1 MSKQP
6 IRAYSGIQ
14 PSGAPHLGNDLGAIR
29 NYVALQEN
37 YESIYCIVDYH
48 ALTSVHDGEKL
59 RRQTREM
66 AAALIA
72 LGLDPNKCTL
82 FVQSHRPEVQELAWI
97 LMTVTPVSWVE
108 RTPTYKEKKA
118 QQADD
123 INHGLLTYPILQAA
137 DILLPKASV
146 VPVGKDQAAHLEL
159 SREIARSFNNKF
171 GETFPEPEAV
181 FTTAPWYWAPTAR
194 RR

>member
-1 MSKQP
+1 MNKQP

-48 ALTSVHDGEKL
+48 ALTSVHDGDRL

-82 FVQSHRPEVQELAWI
+82 FVQSHRPEVLELAWI
-97 LMTVTPVSWVE
+97 LMTVTPVS
-108 RTPTYKEKKA
+108 
-118 QQADD
+118 
-123 INHGLLTYPILQAA
+123 
-137 DILLPKASV
+137 
-146 VPVGKDQAAHLEL
+146 
-159 SREIARSFNNKF
+159 
-171 GETFPEPEAV
+171 
-181 FTTAPWYWAPTAR
+181 
-194 RR
+194 